1 MVGVMAVAV
10 WGILHWKEG
19 QLIASE
25 GRDPAVADLIR
36 AEARDPRMLQAVL
49 LVGVKLA
56 VVAAVAV
63 FFSTIATSTT
73 FVVAMTL
80 LVYLI
85 GHLQSVAREQWAESG
100 EAKQWLV
107 KLFLAAVSLLIP
119 DFNLYNLIDEIVAGN
134 AVHWRSTLEV
144 TGYSLVYIFILLG
157 AATLTFEGRD
167 I

>member
-1 MVGVMAVAV
+1 
-10 WGILHWKEG
+10 
-19 QLIASE
+19 
-25 GRDPAVADLIR
+25 
-36 AEARDPRMLQAVL
+36 MLQAVL

-56 VVAAVAV
+56 VVAAIAV

-85 GHLQSVAREQWAESG
+85 GHLQSVAREQWMESG
-100 EAKQWLV
+100 ETKQWVV
-107 KLFLAAVSLLIP
+107 KFFLSAVSLLIP

-134 AVHWRSTLEV
+134 MVHWRSTLELS
-144 TGYSLVYIFILLG
+144 GYSVVYIFILLG
-157 AATLTFEGRD
+157 AATLVFEGRD